1 MSNEYLSGIYQQHLD
16 VPSAISHAW
25 QCTAVDADWYWSWWL
40 LYLAIYLTRCIL
52 QCISS
57 NFLHPIS
64 VIWHVSCPVSRVS
77 PICQKHLGRFRT
89 GLWQHLPRAGEGVKE
104 SHCLSIGSLSFLKKV
119 QRSYRWWP
127 AHGPRRRRSGRTWP
141 ATSVTASSVKH
152 LSETSES
159 AGSTRHV
166 PCVGGVE
173 R

>member
-1 MSNEYLSGIYQQHLD
+1 MCLRLFPMRDSALQYLQTDIGPDGY
-16 VPSAISHAW
+16 
-25 QCTAVDADWYWSWWL
+25 
-40 LYLAIYLTRCIL
+40 CIL

-64 VIWHVSCPVSRVS
+64 VIWHVSCPMSRVKNIS
-77 PICQKHLGRFRT
+77 VCSE
-89 GLWQHLPRAGEGVKE
+89 RASSSISHVNWRVKE
-104 SHCLSIGSLSFLKKV
+104 SHCLSIGRLSFLKKV

-127 AHGPRRRRSGRTWP
+127 AHGPRRRSGRTWL

-166 PCVGGVE
+166 PCWGEWGGGEGVAD
-173 R
+173 